1 MVSHAKAAT
10 ATPNATPDAI
20 VGTGRASGGSAD
32 AIVGTGRA
40 SGGATD
46 AIVGTG
52 RASGGATDAII
63 GTGRTSGGATDA
75 IVGTG
80 RASGGATDAIIGT
93 GAADSLVF
101 LGPVQSFDFAES
113 SVTVLGRKLLI
124 PASNLTADVIQALCS
139 GDAQLAVLGRLT
151 PSGSLKGGQVRVLAN
166 KYVAG
171 ASPIVVSGVLKA
183 IDQAFGRA
191 RIGNVLVDFT
201 AVLADNQALP
211 AIGSVIVA
219 VGIEAQAGLP
229 VTLVQIKT
237 YGAR

>member
-1 MVSHAKAAT
+1 LGILMVSHAKAAT

-20 VGTGRASGGSAD
+20 VGTGRASGGSA
-32 AIVGTGRA
+32 
-40 SGGATD
+40 D

>member
-1 MVSHAKAAT
+1 MNRCDRNRSKISLSIGAVVAVSSLGILMVSHAKAAT
-10 ATPNATPDAI
+10 ATPNATP
-20 VGTGRASGGSAD
+20 
-32 AIVGTGRA
+32 
-40 SGGATD
+40 
-46 AIVGTG
+46 
-52 RASGGATDAII
+52 
-63 GTGRTSGGATDA
+63 DA